1 MGDLTM
7 TALLLGVSQQP
18 TRAQACYESIDPVE
32 LWFADDP
39 DPWARMLYALDTL
52 WSGTQAEKLTIAN
65 EYADYFDLL
74 IFPRDDEAEPVV
86 DSLRDFLVA
95 ESDEWVLDQ
104 LSSNLAE
111 LASDEL
117 TPYFLDALQSS
128 SPNLRRRAA
137 EHFGELAD
145 SEARTLLETA

>member
-1 MGDLTM
+1 
-7 TALLLGVSQQP
+7 
-18 TRAQACYESIDPVE
+18 
-32 LWFADDP
+32 
-39 DPWARMLYALDTL
+39 MLYALDTL
-52 WSGTQAEKLTIAN
+52 WSGTRAEKLTIAN

-95 ESDEWVLDQ
+95 ESDEWLLDQ

-117 TPYFLDALQSS
+117 TPYSLDALQSS

-145 SEARTLLETA
+145 S